1 MTTNELIRFVA
12 RCLAET
18 ATLVSLTLIA
28 GGLHGWL
35 AVIAAMVAA
44 CAVGQLVDH
53 VLTDERID
61 RGLAGVRGWLTTLR
75 AKAS

>member
-1 MTTNELIRFVA
+1 MTTTELVRFVA

-18 ATLVSLTLIA
+18 TTLLSITLIA

-44 CAVGQLVDH
+44 CAVGQFVDH

-61 RGLAGVRGWLTTLR
+61 TGIASVRGFFARLK
-75 AKAS
+75 AKAA